1 MPARGKS
8 KKKAKQGSSSGTAPK
23 DERTCGQRMR
33 EHEYLSADSQVQ
45 VAAGSTT
52 VKLQAGTIMCKIKNL
67 LHWAPHASRPLNWQD
82 VFEKAA
88 KFAREKA
95 WGEHAVLQ
103 CRVLSEAEKATLAKI
118 VTLCVTASG
127 HSDLEPE
134 HVLLMSGNKLSA
146 LSRRDAILEEHKDG
160 EGGMALRVR
169 EGAFLLAIIDGA
181 HRLAALLLLAL
192 DPKHTWIDLDFE
204 VPVKPYKADTPV
216 PLCRAVGALTND
228 SSTKLGRAS
237 SFIDQLFYLMES
249 KRILEEVRRGTPAS
263 ARSKPLSRTQ
273 FVQELVDVGALPP
286 PTAAVPAAVGR
297 GKPTKARVHV
307 YASEITWDY
316 MRSLDECQEGLSQ
329 LEQLQSIPA
338 GRLWEMLP
346 ADAKSDPGQQEDSE
360 SAPRALLAVGAF
372 LQAPGS
378 NACIPSRKNKV
389 FKSGVRGMNPADFM
403 STLRR
408 GWAQWVWQGGKLLSQ
423 SQWKELS
430 PVACGRNEELAAEE
444 EVRVKPIRLEV
455 DEAHRDLEFCMELQK
470 QALGLLEETKD
481 GDTEAVAAEKDHYSV
496 MLYLCLVPK
505 SQVPD
510 RRILLAKQIDKWH
523 LRNPTAEASA
533 RAETIEGQVCALRQA
548 YIQQAPYMWSKCF
561 GQANLDA
568 LERKLV
574 LAGLVKGRDF
584 AEVDGEDQ
592 EQDTLDDEDDADQGG
607 TDNENDT
614 VCEDQGGD
622 ASRTGD
628 SGTGN
633 ANASSDSSDDYQPET
648 DVEAAPG
655 AALGSP
661 RRSSRLRSSQSAE
674 PSNPVTPGKWRSPSK
689 RQRRSRSRTPSKAT
703 TGKGTKRKAASTT
716 GKGNGGNTAR
726 QTKKAATAKGGGL
739 KPTPNKKTASKK
751 APSRLSE
758 SAAGQPDCTEMT
770 DLPCTL
776 SFNGTRLASCVPD
789 FCKGMPATVVFA
801 ASGSKEVTDKFAQC
815 KRAVDQ
821 ARIVRLAGKDT
832 TTHKF
837 KSRRQ
842 PTFVCLTDFAGCHA
856 FYGKD
861 HDGLGSPVKPVTFTS
876 VGQDTVYICARAP
889 TQDAAARVGDAGAL
903 RGWGELLGGVHVAG
917 DTVVEVDPD
926 CAWSGGGNPDPTDS
940 KSPTAL
946 APYITLAE
954 LVVLRFTQPETT
966 IWDFTVPTSDG
977 PDGHPNLKRL
987 AVLAAALV
995 RGRFCQVYTP
1005 ATEVWKGVEGVM
1017 DTLAKRLKEHS
1028 DAGLFAK
1035 TGVSAKVPCATW
1047 FPLEETQ
1054 DEYLKNRPVGPFFS
1068 WQRVLTTLALAG
1080 AIEKAEGKGDGWA
1093 DFWHRFHW
1101 DDKHR
1106 RKRDSGPFRERH
1118 ENAEVKASDGAGRGL
1133 FALKSFEEGE
1143 PICFFLGEWVHSQM
1157 WPGARHF
1164 MMTKFGQPACERP
1177 RWFFGLE
1184 SLKGWCD
1191 EMRLG
1196 MSYMTHEEQQANYIN
1211 NSLGAKEKGDAN
1223 VEFVLIQNHVMALKG
1238 LDTVS
1243 FSQEEHDAKLP
1254 LVGVYATRPIK
1265 EKEEFLAD
1273 YGVGQAGLFQDGL
1286 SGVRACTLSAAKPA
1300 AYVPASGSEESD
1312 DDD

>member
-1 MPARGKS
+1 
-8 KKKAKQGSSSGTAPK
+8 
-23 DERTCGQRMR
+23 MR

-82 VFEKAA
+82 VFDKAD

-103 CRVLSEAEKATLAKI
+103 CRVLSEAEKATLAKM
-118 VTLCVTASG
+118 VASCVPESA

-146 LSRRDAILEEHKDG
+146 ESRRSAILEEEKDG
-160 EGGMALRVR
+160 EGGLALHVR
-169 EGAFLLAIIDGA
+169 DGAFLLAIIDGA

-228 SSTKLGRAS
+228 SSTKLGRDS

-249 KRILEEVRRGTPAS
+249 KRILEEVRRGTAS
-263 ARSKPLSRTQ
+263 TRSKPLSRTQ

-286 PTAAVPAAVGR
+286 PNAAVPAAVGR

-329 LEQLQSIPA
+329 LEQLQSVPA

-346 ADAKSDPGQQEDSE
+346 AAAKSDPGQQEDSE

-389 FKSGVRGMNPADFM
+389 FKSSVRGLNPADFM

-423 SQWKELS
+423 SQWKALS
-430 PVACGRNEELAAEE
+430 PVACGRNEDLAADEE
-444 EVRVKPIRLEV
+444 ARVAPIRLEV
-455 DEAHRDLEFCMELQK
+455 DEAHRDLEFCMKLQK
-470 QALGLLEETKD
+470 QALGLLEEKED
-481 GDTEAVAAEKDHYSV
+481 SDAEAVATEKDHYSV
-496 MLYLCLVPK
+496 MLYLCLVPL
-505 SQVPD
+505 SLVPD

-533 RAETIEGQVCALRQA
+533 RAETIDGQKCALRQT
-548 YIQQAPYMWSKCF
+548 YILNAPYMWNKCLAET
-561 GQANLDA
+561 QAAGATPEQKAASTAKLDA
-568 LERKLV
+568 LEHKLV
-574 LAGLVKGRDF
+574 KAGLVKGQDF
-584 AEVDGEDQ
+584 AAFGGEDQ
-592 EQDTLDDEDDADQGG
+592 NQETLDGEDDADLGG
-607 TDNENDT
+607 TESPAWLPGQLIQD
-614 VCEDQGGD
+614 GD
-622 ASRTGD
+622 GSRAGY
-628 SGTGN
+628 SGTEN
-633 ANASSDSSDDYQPET
+633 AEAVSDSDDDYRLET
-648 DVEAAPG
+648 EEEAALG
-655 AALGSP
+655 GGLGSP
-661 RRSSRLRSSQSAE
+661 RRSTRIRSNQSSE
-674 PSNPVTPGKWRSPSK
+674 QSKPVTPGKSTTPSK
-689 RQRRSRSRTPSKAT
+689 RPYNSGGRNHSKTTPKKGTSKT
-703 TGKGTKRKAASTT
+703 TPKKGTKRKAASTT
-716 GKGNGGNTAR
+716 GKRN
-726 QTKKAATAKGGGL
+726 KKAAKVKGGGL
-739 KPTPNKKTASKK
+739 MPTPNRKAASKK
-751 APSRLSE
+751 ATSRLSE
-758 SAAGQPDCTEMT
+758 STSGQPDCLEMT
-770 DLPCTL
+770 HLPCTL
-776 SFNGTRLASCVPD
+776 SFNDTRLAACVPA

-801 ASGSKEVTDKFAQC
+801 ASGSKEVTEKFSQC
-815 KRAVDQ
+815 KRVVDK
-821 ARIVRLAGKDT
+821 ARLVRLPANDKAE
-832 TTHKF
+832 HKF

-842 PTFVCLTDFAGCHA
+842 PTFVCITDFAGCHA
-856 FYGKD
+856 FYGKV

-889 TQDAAARVGDAGAL
+889 TQDEAAKVSDAGAL

-917 DTVVEVDPD
+917 DTVVEEDPD
-926 CAWSGGGNPDPTDS
+926 SAWSGGGTAEPTES

-966 IWDFTVPTSDG
+966 IWDFTVPTSEG
-977 PDGHPNLKRL
+977 PMAHRNL

-1005 ATEVWKGVEGVM
+1005 ATEVWSGVEAVM
-1017 DTLAKRLKEHS
+1017 DTLAKRLKEHLA
-1028 DAGLFAK
+1028 DGIFAK
-1035 TGVSAKVPCATW
+1035 TGVSDKVPCATW

-1054 DEYLKNRPVGPFFS
+1054 DDYLKNRPVGPFFS

-1093 DFWHRFHW
+1093 DFWYRFHW
-1101 DDKHR
+1101 NDKHR
-1106 RKRDSGPFRERH
+1106 RKRGSGPFRDTY
-1118 ENAEVKASDGAGRGL
+1118 ENAEVRASDGAGRGL

-1164 MMTKFGQPACERP
+1164 MMTKFGQPECEKP
-1177 RWFFGLE
+1177 RWFFGLD
-1184 SLKGWCD
+1184 SVKGWCD

-1196 MSYMTHEEQQANYIN
+1196 MSYMTHEEQLANYIN
-1211 NSLGAKEKGDAN
+1211 NSLGAKKKGDAN
-1223 VEFVLIQNHVMALKG
+1223 VEFVLIQNHVMALRG
-1238 LDTVS
+1238 LNTTL

-1254 LVGVYATRPIK
+1254 LVGVYATRAIK

-1273 YGVGQAGLFQDGL
+1273 YGVGQGGLFQDGL
-1286 SGVRACTLSAAKPA
+1286 SGVRACTLSASKPA
-1300 AYVPASGSEESD
+1300 AHVPASGSED
-1312 DDD
+1312 DED

>member
-1 MPARGKS
+1 MK
-8 KKKAKQGSSSGTAPK
+8 
-23 DERTCGQRMR
+23 
-33 EHEYLSADSQVQ
+33 EHEYLQAGSQVPVKVGGTTMQ
-45 VAAGSTT
+45 V
-52 VKLQAGTIMCKIKNL
+52 QAGTIMIKIKHL
-67 LHWAPHASRPLNWQD
+67 LHWAPHSSRPLNWQD
-82 VFEKAA
+82 VFDKADT
-88 KFAREKA
+88 FTREKA

-103 CRVLSEAEKATLAKI
+103 CRVLTEAERCTMAEQVGA
-118 VTLCVTASG
+118 CVS
-127 HSDLEPE
+127 HSSHLVAEPART
-134 HVLLMSGNKLSA
+134 LLMEGNKLGE
-146 LSRRDAILEEHKDG
+146 LKRRDAILEEKKSG
-160 EGGMALRVR
+160 EGKGDMVLVVR
-169 EGAFLLAIIDGA
+169 KDAFLVAIIDGA

-192 DPKHTWIDLDFE
+192 DPAQTWIDLDFE
-204 VPVKPYKADTPV
+204 GPVKPYKADTPIS
-216 PLCRAVGALTND
+216 LCRAVGALTND
-228 SSTKLGRAS
+228 SSTKLGRDS
-237 SFIDQLFYLMES
+237 SFIDQLFFLVES
-249 KRILEEVRRGTPAS
+249 KRIIEEVRGSKA
-263 ARSKPLSRTQ
+263 KPLTKVQ
-273 FVQELVDVGALPP
+273 FIKELTDVGALPP
-286 PTAAVPAAVGR
+286 KKLAVPPSGTAAR
-297 GKPTKARVHV
+297 GKKTRPREHV
-307 YASEITWDY
+307 YASDTTWAY
-316 MRSLDECQEGLSQ
+316 ILHLDGCQDGLSE
-329 LEQLQSIPA
+329 LAALQSVPA

-346 ADAKSDPGQQEDSE
+346 AAARSGDDTGGGGEQAGGPLSSK
-360 SAPRALLAVGAF
+360 SAPSGLRAVGAF
-372 LQAPGS
+372 LQSPGS
-378 NACIPSRKNKV
+378 NACVPSVRNKV
-389 FKSGVRGMNPADFM
+389 FKGRKMHPANFIA
-403 STLRR
+403 TLQR
-408 GWAQWVWQGGKLLSQ
+408 GWARWVWQGGKLLTFG
-423 SQWKELS
+423 QWKELS
-430 PVACGRNEELAAEE
+430 PVASWGQGGSAEE
-444 EVRVKPIRLEV
+444 DERVAPILLEV
-455 DEAHRDLEFCMELQK
+455 DEALRDLEFCMKLQK
-470 QALGLLEETKD
+470 QALGLLEEKEES
-481 GDTEAVAAEKDHYSV
+481 DTEAVAAEKDHYSV
-496 MLYLCLVPK
+496 MLYLCLVPL
-505 SQVPD
+505 SLVPD

-533 RAETIEGQVCALRQA
+533 RAETIDGQKCALREAYLLNAPFLWNKCLAETQA
-548 YIQQAPYMWSKCF
+548 AGATQEHKAASEAK
-561 GQANLDA
+561 LDA
-568 LERKLV
+568 LEHKLV
-574 LAGLVKGRDF
+574 KAGLVKGQDF
-584 AEVDGEDQ
+584 AEDDGEDQ
-592 EQDTLDDEDDADQGG
+592 NQETLDGEDGADQGETESVAWALG
-607 TDNENDT
+607 QLI
-614 VCEDQGGD
+614 QGGD

-628 SGTGN
+628 SGSES
-633 ANASSDSSDDYQPET
+633 AEKVSDSGDDDYLET
-648 DVEAAPG
+648 EQQAGPG
-655 AALGSP
+655 GGLGSP
-661 RRSSRLRSSQSAE
+661 RRSTRIRSNQSSE
-674 PSNPVTPGKWRSPSK
+674 QSKPVTPGKSTTPKKGTSK
-689 RQRRSRSRTPSKAT
+689 TTPK
-703 TGKGTKRKAASTT
+703 KGTKRKAASTP
-716 GKGNGGNTAR
+716 GKRN
-726 QTKKAATAKGGGL
+726 KKAATAKGGGL
-739 KPTPNKKTASKK
+739 MPTPNKKPASKK

-776 SFNGTRLASCVPD
+776 SFNATRLASCVPD

-821 ARIVRLAGKDT
+821 ARVVRLAGKDT

-889 TQDAAARVGDAGAL
+889 TQDAAARMGDAGAL

-917 DTVVEVDPD
+917 DTVVEEDPD
-926 CAWSGGGNPDPTDS
+926 SAWSGGGTAEPTES

-1005 ATEVWKGVEGVM
+1005 ATEVWNGVVGVM
-1017 DTLAKRLKEHS
+1017 DTLAKRLKEHL
-1028 DAGLFAK
+1028 DTGMFAK

-1093 DFWHRFHW
+1093 DFWYRFHW
-1101 DDKHR
+1101 NDQHR
-1106 RKRDSGPFRERH
+1106 RKRGSGPFRDTY
-1118 ENAEVKASDGAGRGL
+1118 ENAEVRASDGAGRGL

-1196 MSYMTHEEQQANYIN
+1196 MSYMTHEEQLANYIN
-1211 NSLGAKEKGDAN
+1211 NSLGAKKKGDAN
-1223 VEFVLIQNHVMALKG
+1223 VEFVLIQNHVMALRG
-1238 LDTVS
+1238 LNTTA

-1254 LVGVYATRPIK
+1254 LIGVYATRPIK

-1286 SGVRACTLSAAKPA
+1286 SGVRACTLSAGKPA